1 MSPKYIEHQAELFKC
16 IGDATCLRLLYLLLK
31 GDKFCV
37 SELQTS
43 VEVSMPAVSHQL
55 KKLRSM
61 GILERERNGQTICYF
76 FAKGHRAKKLKKIL
90 AGLYEKT
97 N

>member
-1 MSPKYIEHQAELFKC
+1 MFPKNIEHQAELFKC
-16 IGDATCLRLLYLLLK
+16 IGDATCLRLLYLLLG

-37 SELQTS
+37 SDLQS
-43 VEVSMPAVSHQL
+43 PLGVSMPAVSHQL

-76 FAKGHRAKKLKKIL
+76 LAKGHKSKKLKKVL
-90 AGLYEKT
+90 MEVLWKS
-97 N
+97 